1 MLQDSR
7 SSFSEA
13 AVVNLHPTK
22 RGHRYRCDSNGVK
35 EKQSSC
41 HLCSRKIQKEKAKE
55 QKLGRGSSSTAT
67 MASVLEP
74 LAQHPAEQRGKK
86 EEEAIPVAHDCDPSR
101 GRGRQSR
108 QAQGQPGL
116 QCIPSRPGVHSET
129 LSQKTEIA
137 LGRRSRG

>member
-13 AVVNLHPTK
+13 AVVNLHLPPK
-22 RGHRYRCDSNGVK
+22 RGHRYRCDGNGVK
-35 EKQSSC
+35 GKQSSC
-41 HLCSRKIQKEKAKE
+41 HLCSRKMQKEKAKE

-67 MASVLEP
+67 VASVLEP
-74 LAQHPAEQRGKK
+74 LAQHPAQQRGKK
-86 EEEAIPVAHDCDPSR
+86 EEAIPVAQDCNPSR
-101 GRGRQSR
+101 GRGRRSG

-116 QCIPSRPGVHSET
+116 QCVPGRPGVHSET

-137 LGRRSRG
+137 PGRRPRG